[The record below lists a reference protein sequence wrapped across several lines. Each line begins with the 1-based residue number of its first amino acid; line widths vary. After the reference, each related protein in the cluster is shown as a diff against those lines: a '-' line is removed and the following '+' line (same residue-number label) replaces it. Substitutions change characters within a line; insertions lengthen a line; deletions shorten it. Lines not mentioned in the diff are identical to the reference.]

1 MANSKQNFLGLVKI
15 EGIQST
21 AYDNLAKAG
30 KLVFAHLWDS
40 VTEGNVKVGE
50 KFIINANGVS
60 QDTII
65 GIVFYALAVIGAR
78 YLIKDLRLN
87 PTNWLIDK

>member
-1 MANSKQNFLGLVKI
+1 MKKI
-15 EGIQST
+15 RKIKWE
-21 AYDNLAKAG
+21 NLITIAI
-30 KLVFAHLWDS
+30 LVFAIERLL
-40 VTEGNVKVGE
+40 V
-50 KFIINANGVS
+50 IINANGVS

-65 GIVFYALAVIGAR
+65 EIVFYSLAVIGAR

>member
-1 MANSKQNFLGLVKI
+1 MKKI
-15 EGIQST
+15 RKIKWE
-21 AYDNLAKAG
+21 NLTTIAM
-30 KLVFAHLWDS
+30 LVFAIERLL
-40 VTEGNVKVGE
+40 V
-50 KFIINANGVS
+50 IINANGVS

-65 GIVFYALAVIGAR
+65 EIVFYALAVIGAR

>member
-1 MANSKQNFLGLVKI
+1 MKKI
-15 EGIQST
+15 RRIKWE
-21 AYDNLAKAG
+21 NLTTIAM
-30 KLVFAHLWDS
+30 LVFAIERLLI
-40 VTEGNVKVGE
+40 
-50 KFIINANGVS
+50 IINANGVS

-65 GIVFYALAVIGAR
+65 EIVFHSLAVIGAR

>member
-1 MANSKQNFLGLVKI
+1 MKKI
-15 EGIQST
+15 RKIKWE
-21 AYDNLAKAG
+21 NLTTIAM
-30 KLVFAHLWDS
+30 LVFAIERLL
-40 VTEGNVKVGE
+40 V
-50 KFIINANGVS
+50 IINANGVS

-65 GIVFYALAVIGAR
+65 EIVFYSLAIIGAR

>member
-1 MANSKQNFLGLVKI
+1 MKKI
-15 EGIQST
+15 KRIKWE
-21 AYDNLAKAG
+21 NLTTITM
-30 KLVFAHLWDS
+30 LVFAIERLL
-40 VTEGNVKVGE
+40 V
-50 KFIINANGVS
+50 IINAKGVS

-65 GIVFYALAVIGAR
+65 EIGFYALAIIGAR

>member
-1 MANSKQNFLGLVKI
+1 MKKI
-15 EGIQST
+15 KRIKWE
-21 AYDNLAKAG
+21 NLTTIAM
-30 KLVFAHLWDS
+30 LVFAIERLLA
-40 VTEGNVKVGE
+40 V
-50 KFIINANGVS
+50 INAKGVS

-65 GIVFYALAVIGAR
+65 EIGFYALAVIGAR

>member
-1 MANSKQNFLGLVKI
+1 MKKI
-15 EGIQST
+15 KRIKWE
-21 AYDNLAKAG
+21 NLTTIAM
-30 KLVFAHLWDS
+30 LVFAIERLL
-40 VTEGNVKVGE
+40 V
-50 KFIINANGVS
+50 IINANGVS

-65 GIVFYALAVIGAR
+65 EIVFYALAVIGAR

>member
-1 MANSKQNFLGLVKI
+1 MKKI
-15 EGIQST
+15 RRIKWE
-21 AYDNLAKAG
+21 NLTTIAM
-30 KLVFAHLWDS
+30 LVFAIERLL
-40 VTEGNVKVGE
+40 V
-50 KFIINANGVS
+50 IINAKGVS

-65 GIVFYALAVIGAR
+65 EIGFYALAIIGAR

>member
-1 MANSKQNFLGLVKI
+1 MKKI
-15 EGIQST
+15 RRIKWE
-21 AYDNLAKAG
+21 NLTTIAM
-30 KLVFAHLWDS
+30 LVFAIERLL
-40 VTEGNVKVGE
+40 V
-50 KFIINANGVS
+50 IINANGVS

-65 GIVFYALAVIGAR
+65 AIVFHSLAVIGAR